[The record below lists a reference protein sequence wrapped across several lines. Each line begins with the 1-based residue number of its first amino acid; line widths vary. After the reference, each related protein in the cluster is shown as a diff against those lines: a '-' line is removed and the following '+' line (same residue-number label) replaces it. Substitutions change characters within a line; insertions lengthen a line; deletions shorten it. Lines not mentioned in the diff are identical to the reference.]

1 MAEFQWER
9 HQCRPP
15 AGRRPILKLI
25 LTCFVRQK
33 KTRVHDVKTFAHVI
47 YIHTLPFYFIV
58 VSIICMRLF
67 GAGRGTVRVGSADRT
82 HTKAWFNKETRFGI
96 SFGRIPIVLAE
107 FQWESVKVGRRPI
120 LRLIL
125 TCFVRQKE
133 DTSARRKNLHVFRWY
148 VFAAEKFTV

>member
-1 MAEFQWER
+1 M
-9 HQCRPP
+9 
-15 AGRRPILKLI
+15 
-25 LTCFVRQK
+25 
-33 KTRVHDVKTFAHVI
+33 HDVKTFAHVI
-47 YIHTLPFYFIV
+47 YIHTLPFYFFV

-67 GAGRGTVRVGSADRT
+67 GAGRGTVRVGYADRT
-82 HTKAWFNKETRFGI
+82 HEKAGFDKETSFGI

-107 FQWESVKVGRRPI
+107 IQWESVKVGRRPI